1 MRFRTVPASRADGVQ
16 YDGLAMT
23 ERTITSRTA
32 FTGRLLTLR
41 VETVALDDGRETTR
55 EIVQHP
61 GAVAILPWDGER
73 VALVRQWRHPA
84 GRDLLEVPAGTLDP
98 GEEPAATA
106 RRELAEEVG
115 VSADGWVTGPAFFT
129 APGFCTEHLTVF
141 LATGLHP
148 APGAGHDPDEQIEV
162 TWMTLS
168 DALGAIDDGSIEDGK
183 SIAALLWLARRLG
196 DGGAIGP
203 PTG

>member
-1 MRFRTVPASRADGVQ
+1 
-16 YDGLAMT
+16 MT
-23 ERTITSRTA
+23 ERTIASHTA
-32 FTGRLLTLR
+32 FAGRLLTLR
-41 VETVALDDGRETTR
+41 VETVVLDDGRETTR

-61 GAVAILPWDGER
+61 GAVAILPWDGTR

-84 GRDLLEVPAGTLDP
+84 GRELLEIPAGTLDP

-115 VSADGWVTGPAFFT
+115 VAADEWVAGPAFFT
-129 APGFCTEHLTVF
+129 APGFCTEHMTVF

-162 TWMTLS
+162 AWMTLPE
-168 DALGAIDDGSIEDGK
+168 ALAAIDAGAIEDGK

-196 DGGAIGP
+196 GGGDIGP
-203 PTG
+203 AGG